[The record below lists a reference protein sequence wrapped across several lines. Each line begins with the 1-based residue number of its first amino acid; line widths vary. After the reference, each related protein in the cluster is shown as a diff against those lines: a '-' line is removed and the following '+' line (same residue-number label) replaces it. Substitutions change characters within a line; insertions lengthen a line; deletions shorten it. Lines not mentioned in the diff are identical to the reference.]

1 MKSWEIIMTAMVRM
15 HIPSIS
21 ELARQTGIQPA
32 TLQKNVRE
40 PGTMSVGRLRTL
52 AEYTNMTDTE
62 IAAVVKS
69 APRR

>member
-21 ELARQTGIQPA
+21 ELARRTGIQPA

-69 APRR
+69 TPCR

>member
-21 ELARQTGIQPA
+21 ELARRTGIQPA

-40 PGTMSVGRLRTL
+40 PGTMSIGRLRTV
-52 AEYTNMTDTE
+52 ADYTQMSDAE
-62 IAAVVKS
+62 IAAVVRS

>member
-21 ELARQTGIQPA
+21 ELARRTGIQPA
-32 TLQKNVRE
+32 TLQKTVRE

-52 AEYTNMTDTE
+52 AEYTSMTDTE

>member
-21 ELARQTGIQPA
+21 ELARRTGIQPA